1 MPGSQLKR
9 LKASLKE
16 KGVIGPQLSKK
27 QKKRNAQDGK
37 ANSNRRLQKAA
48 ELEGIREE
56 FNPFDLK
63 HAARPAKHDVTTN
76 KPTSAR
82 AHGVMGR
89 PGQSRADGE
98 ERVRETDWLLP
109 DDCH

>member
-9 LKASLKE
+9 LKASLRD

-37 ANSNRRLQKAA
+37 TNNRRLQKAA

-63 HAARPAKHDVTTN
+63 HNARGPKFQVTSNRPVNSNAAK
-76 KPTSAR
+76 
-82 AHGVMGR
+82 GR
-89 PGQSRADGE
+89 PTEAKSLGE
-98 ERVRETDWLLP
+98 ERVSFEQCVSNCFTNII
-109 DDCH
+109 